1 MKYTFVPFQ
10 VMDYANRLDQE
21 EATREYIDSSR
32 RSRYD
37 SYMSSRA
44 QREASPFRQ
53 NYDYYR
59 YPPNQ
64 PQAKVLPTCQK
75 FAINILFWKMLG
87 RAKQTFTY
95 IGETDRIFRSIKM
108 SVFLTDNKG
117 SSIF

>member
-1 MKYTFVPFQ
+1 MKYIFVHFQ

-59 YPPNQ
+59 YPPKQ
-64 PQAKVLPTCQK
+64 PKATVLPTCQK
-75 FAINILFWKMLG
+75 FAINILLEDVG
-87 RAKQTFTY
+87 PGQTNIYVHRRDGQNF
-95 IGETDRIFRSIKM
+95 
-108 SVFLTDNKG
+108 
-117 SSIF
+117 